1 MIVDYR
7 ICLFFS
13 IFLRS
18 IMSSTITKHILFGRK
33 LHLFRDDLLNV
44 NGISGNKVR
53 KLAYFMDPSHI
64 SNEAT
69 VIGSFGGCQSNAM
82 VAISQLVQYLNT
94 QRSQKLQFVYFT
106 KSISPTL
113 VSNPVGNL
121 KNALAAGMQV
131 IQSYCS
137 PCRLIFIVSD
147 TLSHRS

>member
-1 MIVDYR
+1 MNHNDSTRPGLMNVDYR
-7 ICLFFS
+7 ICLFLF
-13 IFLRS
+13 ILFRS
-18 IMSSTITKHILFGRK
+18 TMSSVITKHILFGRK

-64 SNEAT
+64 SNGAT
-69 VIGSFGGCQSNAM
+69 VVGSFGGCQSNAM
-82 VAISQLVQYLNT
+82 VAISQLVQNLNT

-131 IQSYCS
+131 IQSY
-137 PCRLIFIVSD
+137 F
-147 TLSHRS
+147 